1 MNMEFTLLY
10 VVTGTLD
17 EAKKIGKYLVEKK
30 LAACV
35 NILPNM
41 ISIYSWNQELKED
54 NETVLLI
61 KTRKSLEPKIMS
73 LVESMHSYE
82 CPCIVG
88 FSIESGLAKYLSWL
102 ELETKPLSKS

>member
-54 NETVLLI
+54 NET
-61 KTRKSLEPKIMS
+61 KSIWSKIIPS
-73 LVESMHSYE
+73 DK
-82 CPCIVG
+82 
-88 FSIESGLAKYLSWL
+88 IEELATL
-102 ELETKPLSKS
+102 